1 MNKFRCCTKFK
12 DNLINYLIISVKYQM
27 WLFKC
32 KQKHSVF
39 SSVFNAPKQ
48 FIRASALWLLDLKFK
63 SELNFIL
70 TKILNCLF
78 QISEWVMSSSGSN
91 APTFQ
96 DSLGQTA
103 PQQYSSLS
111 NFKVGKRIGE
121 RKKIESC
128 SDILKS
134 EFLLIPLFRQRSIFG
149 SF

>member
-1 MNKFRCCTKFK
+1 MIKFRCCTNFK
-12 DNLINYLIISVKYQM
+12 DNLIKYLMISVKYQM

-70 TKILNCLF
+70 TNILNFLF
-78 QISEWVMSSSGSN
+78 QISESVMSSGGSN

-111 NFKVGKRIGE
+111 NFKVGKRIG
-121 RKKIESC
+121 KKKNR
-128 SDILKS
+128 IL
-134 EFLLIPLFRQRSIFG
+134 
-149 SF
+149 